1 MASAAAKAPLKISKV
16 IVRERKIVFWTPVM
30 IWPGG
35 FTKVHKKETV
45 EYRSDGCL
53 HNDKMPYVAIR
64 LPGGVI
70 IDLATKEVE
79 TQVSQLVEISELVP
93 DQELKTFLGVKLAA
107 IKQ

>member
-1 MASAAAKAPLKISKV
+1 
-16 IVRERKIVFWTPVM
+16 
-30 IWPGG
+30 
-35 FTKVHKKETV
+35 
-45 EYRSDGCL
+45 
-53 HNDKMPYVAIR
+53 MPYVAIR